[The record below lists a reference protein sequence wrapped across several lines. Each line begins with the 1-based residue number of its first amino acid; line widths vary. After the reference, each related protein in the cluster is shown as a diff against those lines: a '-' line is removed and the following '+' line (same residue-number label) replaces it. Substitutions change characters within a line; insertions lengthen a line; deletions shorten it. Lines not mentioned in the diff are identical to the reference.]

1 MLFPMSRYFDNHFKG
16 FIKKSLMAYEK
27 ITAYPG
33 IRVFWLICDHKGLP
47 NPFIAEKLVETI
59 SGTVTN
65 GHFIIT
71 QSIYVIYTFSNMTS
85 NCFEYF
91 ISFTVEVL
99 VILIKRGHD
108 RLRWITRKCNDRANI
123 YTKYTL
129 YNQSWYISI
138 KYGIPE
144 N

>member
-85 NCFEYF
+85 FSCY
-91 ISFTVEVL
+91 
-99 VILIKRGHD
+99 
-108 RLRWITRKCNDRANI
+108 
-123 YTKYTL
+123 
-129 YNQSWYISI
+129 
-138 KYGIPE
+138 
-144 N
+144 